1 MSRGSPDIWSD
12 KGEKKIEQMQGK
24 ESEPLILGLLGTEL
38 VKELLRAEI
47 ELIFQEH
54 VTKPHTSELNDN
66 VQI

>member
-1 MSRGSPDIWSD
+1 MSRGDIWSD

-47 ELIFQEH
+47 ELNFWEPKAMTAH
-54 VTKPHTSELNDN
+54 V
-66 VQI
+66 